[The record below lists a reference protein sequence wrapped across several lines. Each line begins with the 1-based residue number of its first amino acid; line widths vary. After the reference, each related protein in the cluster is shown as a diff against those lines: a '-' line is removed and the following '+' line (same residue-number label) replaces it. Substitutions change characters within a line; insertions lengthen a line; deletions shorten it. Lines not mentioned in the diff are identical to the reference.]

1 MDESQVKIRRQKRKS
16 LSMKM
21 NQWGEVFVYIPHWLK
36 PTHPEVKKFIR
47 EGLEELTHHLPTDIP
62 KQLHTTGTV
71 HDLVAKWSERM
82 SLYPKRVQ
90 MRQMTRKW
98 GSCSSKGNI
107 TFNTALYYIPYHLVE
122 YVVVHELA
130 HLQELH
136 HDPPFWALVGQYLRD
151 YKALEA
157 ELLTHRV

>member
-21 NQWGEVFVYIPHWLK
+21 TQLGDVYVYIPHWMK
-36 PTHPEVKKFIR
+36 PTHPEVKRFIR
-47 EGLEELTHHLPTDIP
+47 DGLKQLAPHLPTELP
-62 KQLHTTGTV
+62 EQLHNAGTV
-71 HDLVAKWSERM
+71 HALVATWSERM
-82 SLYPKRVQ
+82 TLYPKRVQ

-107 TFNTALYYIPYHLVE
+107 TFNTALYYIPYQLVE

-130 HLQELH
+130 HLQELNH
-136 HDPPFWALVGQYLRD
+136 KPPFWALLGQYLPD

-157 ELLTHRV
+157 ELLTYRV